1 MGFDRRLSIKER
13 IVKRRKQ
20 RRKRFFIILSFLVIG
35 IMAYVAIINTLNHKD
50 QEKAFSDKG
59 SVQTSAQILN
69 SIEYIPAA
77 IPNSKGD
84 VSSISIDA
92 ESTYESDAFLGLED
106 IEENIEEDIENDIKE
121 DIEKSIEEEN
131 INYDEL
137 KDELK
142 KYVSQYTGQYGIY
155 FIDLNNGYE
164 FGINETDEYTAASTV
179 KVPLNYYLFKKI
191 EAGEIDPEKTLAFTE
206 GDFEGGTGI
215 LQTKKLT
222 GKTFTIRYL
231 LKLSITNSDNIATN
245 MLLRCFGKKNLKEY
259 MRSLGGT
266 VVEDDKNVSCPK
278 DMAIYLKNIYE
289 FCNKNDELGA
299 ELKYNLSNT
308 IYNDRLPRLLPKE
321 VKVAHKVGDQIGAV
335 HDVGIIYSDKPY
347 VLAVMSK
354 VVISDEEA
362 HNVIAQ
368 ISKKVF
374 DYINNR

>member
-20 RRKRFFIILSFLVIG
+20 RRKRVFIFLSLLAISIIAF
-35 IMAYVAIINTLNHKD
+35 AAIINALNHKD
-50 QEKAFSDKG
+50 QEQAFSDKG

-69 SIEYIPAA
+69 PIEYIPSA
-77 IPNSKGD
+77 IPNSIGE

-92 ESTYESDAFLGLED
+92 ESTYESDAFLRLEED
-106 IEENIEEDIENDIKE
+106 IEENIENDIKE
-121 DIEKSIEEEN
+121 DIEKIIDEEN
-131 INYDEL
+131 FNYDEL

-142 KYVSQYTGQYGIY
+142 KYVSEYTGQYGIY
-155 FIDLNNGYE
+155 FIDLENGYE
-164 FGINETDEYTAASTV
+164 FGIDETDEYTAASTV

-191 EAGEIDPEKTLAFTE
+191 EAGEVDPEKTLDFTE
-206 GDFEGGTGI
+206 EDFEGGTGI

-231 LKLSITNSDNIATN
+231 LKISITNSDNIATN
-245 MLLRCFGKKNLKEY
+245 ILLRYFGKKNLKDY

-266 VVEDDKNVSCPK
+266 VVENTENVSCPK

-299 ELKYNLSNT
+299 ELKNNLCNT
-308 IYNDRLPRLLPKE
+308 IYNDRLPRLLPKG
-321 VKVAHKVGDQIGAV
+321 VRVAHKVGDQIGAV

-354 VVISDEEA
+354 GVINDEEA
-362 HNVIAQ
+362 HDVIAQ

-374 DYINNR
+374 DYMNNR